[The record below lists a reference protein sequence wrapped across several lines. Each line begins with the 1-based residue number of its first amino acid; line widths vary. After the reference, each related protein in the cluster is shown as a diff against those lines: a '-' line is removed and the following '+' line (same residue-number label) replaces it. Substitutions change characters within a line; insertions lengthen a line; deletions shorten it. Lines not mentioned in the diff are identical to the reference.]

1 MYTYNDWH
9 SVRELL
15 ILLVFCLFVVY
26 AVLTGVWQDRKARQ
40 VATRIAL
47 RDQQL
52 PVAPKL
58 ARDGDGRAAE
68 THPARWEKMPVAGSA
83 RRAA

>member
-26 AVLTGVWQDRKARQ
+26 AVLTGLWRARKTRQ
-40 VATRIAL
+40 MATRIAL
-47 RDQQL
+47 QDQL
-52 PVAPKL
+52 PPVAPKL
-58 ARDGDGRAAE
+58 ARGGDGRAAE
-68 THPARWEKMPVAGSA
+68 MLLAHWEKMPAADSA